1 MEWVGGNENHIKNI
15 CSLEY
20 RMWIQAI
27 PARWIQKGREP
38 FHSRV
43 IRKDSQRGLNIGGLE
58 KCVKFGLS
66 TFQMEKIEAMVP
78 RRAWD
83 ISGGKTGF
91 LWPEAGA
98 GERLSA

>member
-1 MEWVGGNENHIKNI
+1 M
-15 CSLEY
+15 
-20 RMWIQAI
+20 
-27 PARWIQKGREP
+27 
-38 FHSRV
+38 
-43 IRKDSQRGLNIGGLE
+43 
-58 KCVKFGLS
+58 KFGLS

-98 GERLSA
+98 GERLRA